1 MTYIVR
7 KQIQEVSHFMD
18 GLLKNDISDTLVL
31 TK

>member
-7 KQIQEVSHFMD
+7 KQIQEVSRFMD